1 MRITANIIDEEP
13 YMFTLPPSEDHSRR
27 EERKQRKTDS
37 NWFFKNFQLPGKP
50 DRRNSGL
57 NEKSEPRIASPWD
70 PNYCPRI
77 KEVTKKF
84 RNLHLSDALTLC
96 ENYHTFFDSAST
108 SRTME
113 KASGDLNLD
122 EFDIEQCPLWLQ
134 QYMIKMK
141 HEIKKEVLDE
151 LLQVSQGELPTIK
164 PGAASKVEEN
174 QSDFQG
180 EVVHAGIFCD
190 NCDQLIHG
198 IRYKCGNCSDFDL
211 CQECE
216 SLPNIHN
223 KNHIF
228 LKIRYPIALKM
239 YLKQKHQEIPNP
251 GKMHTGSSRSRQ
263 TKKLYEAKFVMDE
276 TIPDSTVLPPSTKFV
291 KSWRVVNSGTRVWTH
306 ATKLRLIQGSP
317 GLVPTNDHV
326 DVPHLKPG
334 EEGIISVLFTTPSF
348 PGVFR
353 SHWNFCHKSRPFG
366 DIVWC
371 HIVVRSPEE
380 AENENAPSEKLQSD
394 KTASKETSTSKSKKS
409 KPSED
414 LKFCY
419 EIITDLFEETH
430 VAYAWPFY
438 KIDFSDYNA
447 KIKTPMDLNT
457 MKAKIEDSKYNSP
470 EEFAAD
476 MRLIFNNCYKNCA
489 NSSIVIKARQ
499 LQTVF
504 ESKHAEA
511 SRCQTAASK
520 TETRIRSSSESSSS
534 DSEEDHK
541 RKLKLQQLPEEVAE
555 NKQDEVSCIAQ
566 VLTAVKKEH
575 DRGNI
580 VIRKA
585 VVSSQTATPNNTPF
599 DLTPPK
605 SPDHHAPTMKDVHS
619 MNVNNSQDVKDSD
632 NDDDE
637 CSVVSLGSSESDTEF
652 VVIPMPKCFNLSES
666 FFAQHRSSLLSN
678 YPNEAVP
685 DYSGKNMHKM
695 MQFGDQEVGI
705 ISAENMQPQ
714 KCAPKSNPLTSGTV
728 SQETGVPELSVISC
742 DQYLDIVEKQKNN
755 KKTNVSVVTDGSSSE
770 VSIIESG
777 DNSPTAENATQ
788 TIGSVN
794 ISVSSEG
801 DSGAYEGDEVKVSWN
816 ASNDNVISQE
826 HAQNEPQPEENPSSM
841 TFPKFPIEF
850 VNSTY
855 DPSPASNEERTVQ
868 VLPEGLV
875 TGALS
880 AAASLYNTAR
890 AVISTVQQP
899 RNAAGACLSQEL
911 PQAATSGPTLNTH
924 STNLNPMEQLIEM
937 GFCNRQQNESLLKKH
952 NGDLHLVVAELVS
965 LNDNDWYASRHIPSP
980 PPFD

>member
-1 MRITANIIDEEP
+1 M
-13 YMFTLPPSEDHSRR
+13 
-27 EERKQRKTDS
+27 
-37 NWFFKNFQLPGKP
+37 
-50 DRRNSGL
+50 
-57 NEKSEPRIASPWD
+57 
-70 PNYCPRI
+70 
-77 KEVTKKF
+77 
-84 RNLHLSDALTLC
+84 
-96 ENYHTFFDSAST
+96 AST
-108 SRTME
+108 SQTME
-113 KASGDLNLD
+113 KASGDPSCDGIDLD
-122 EFDIEQCPLWLQ
+122 HPPLWLQ
-134 QYMIKMK
+134 QYLLKMK

-164 PGAASKVEEN
+164 PGATTKVEEN

-180 EVVHAGIFCD
+180 EVVHTGIFCD

-228 LKIRYPIALKM
+228 LKIRYPVALKM
-239 YLKQKHQEIPNP
+239 YLKQKHQEVPNP
-251 GKMHTGSSRSRQ
+251 GKAHTGSSRSRQ

-306 ATKLRLIQGSP
+306 ATKLHLIQGSP
-317 GLVPTNDHV
+317 GLVPSSDHV

-371 HIVVRSPEE
+371 HIVVKSPEE
-380 AENENAPSEKLQSD
+380 PENENAATENLQNV
-394 KTASKETSTSKSKKS
+394 KTVSNEMINSKSKKS
-409 KPSED
+409 KLNED
-414 LKFCY
+414 LKYCHS
-419 EIITDLFEETH
+419 IIKELFEERNE
-430 VAYAWPFY
+430 AYAWPFY
-438 KIDFSDYNA
+438 KVNFSDYNA
-447 KIKTPMDLNT
+447 KIKTPMDLST
-457 MKAKIEDSKYNSP
+457 VKAKFEDSKYNSP

-476 MRLIFNNCYKNCA
+476 LRLIFNNCYKYNA
-489 NSSIVIKARQ
+489 HDSLMVAKARK
-499 LQTVF
+499 LQNLF
-504 ESKHAEA
+504 EIMYGALGGEAASKEA
-511 SRCQTAASK
+511 VPTPSSK
-520 TETRIRSSSESSSS
+520 TETRTRSSSESSTS
-534 DSEEDHK
+534 DYEEDHK

-580 VIRKA
+580 VPRKL
-585 VVSSQTATPNNTPF
+585 VVSSYTATPNNTPF

-605 SPDHHAPTMKDVHS
+605 SPDHHAPTIKDVHD

-632 NDDDE
+632 NEDDE

-666 FFAQHRSSLLSN
+666 FFAQRRSSLLPDF
-678 YPNEAVP
+678 PNEPVSE
-685 DYSGKNMHKM
+685 YSGKTVHKM
-695 MQFGDQEVGI
+695 MQLGDQEVGV
-705 ISAENMQPQ
+705 ISTENLQPQ
-714 KCAPKSNPLTSGTV
+714 MQATKSNSLTSGTV

-742 DQYLDIVEKQKNN
+742 DQYMDIVEKQKNN
-755 KKTNVSVVTDGSSSE
+755 RKTNVSVVTDGSSSE

-777 DNSPTAENATQ
+777 GNSPTMENATQ
-788 TIGSVN
+788 TIGSVS
-794 ISVSSEG
+794 ISLSSEG
-801 DSGAYEGDEVKVSWN
+801 NSGAYEADKVEVSWN
-816 ASNDNVISQE
+816 GFTSNDTVIPQE
-826 HAQNEPQPEENPSSM
+826 QAQNEAQTEENPSSM
-841 TFPKFPIEF
+841 TFPKFPVEF

-899 RNAAGACLSQEL
+899 RNATGACLSQEL
-911 PQAATSGPTLNTH
+911 PAAAAASSGATPNTQ

-937 GFCNRQQNESLLKKH
+937 GFCNRQQNETLLKKH